1 VRGSITDPNSNKT
14 QQRTLEMT
22 LETKDAID
30 YREYGGA
37 RRGAAHFAHT
47 TSACDLRTGERARTR
62 TRGREHGAV
71 GLSMICSARRAACR
85 RRCVQSA
92 QQEGTRRRTPT
103 SVPPTRDIAAA
114 TTATATAR
122 RDDTDSRRG
131 RGPWRCDQNGGQCD
145 GERGGGERT
154 EANRIESNRIESKR
168 QIESSWGESR
178 RRGIE
183 SRRFKTFRY
192 TQIMTRTRDV
202 SPIPRRV
209 DAANEKQGSGDYMN
223 MERASEPVAGGR
235 GEDEA

>member
-1 VRGSITDPNSNKT
+1 
-14 QQRTLEMT
+14 MT

-62 TRGREHGAV
+62 NARTRAWCRGTV
-71 GLSMICSARRAACR
+71 DDMQRAASGVPKAMR
-85 RRCVQSA
+85 TIRPAGRDKEEDA
-92 QQEGTRRRTPT
+92 HIRTPDE
-103 SVPPTRDIAAA
+103 RYRAA

-183 SRRFKTFRY
+183 SRG
-192 TQIMTRTRDV
+192 
-202 SPIPRRV
+202 RV
-209 DAANEKQGSGDYMN
+209 EGD
-223 MERASEPVAGGR
+223 RV
-235 GEDEA
+235 EAV